1 MSSRRV
7 SSDATARA
15 YTVTATGLKGLKV
28 VGVDGPLALAAE
40 SSQMVPLS
48 VQAPADDDEPAT
60 SAGDGAQRKR
70 SHRIEIV
77 VEAVGDPKVVRR
89 EETSFLFPR

>member
-1 MSSRRV
+1 V
-7 SSDATARA
+7 TAR
-15 YTVTATGLKGLKV
+15 GLEGLRII
-28 VGVDGPLALAAE
+28 GVDGPLSLGPE

-48 VQAPADDDEPAT
+48 VQAPLADD
-60 SAGDGAQRKR
+60 AGDRERKR
-70 SHRIEIV
+70 SHKIEIV